1 MQPQRPGPGGR
12 LGEPVD
18 NAAINAVSTQ
28 ADSQRQAGGAGA
40 NNQDLRCAVTGNAD
54 VTLSSGQPITGD
66 PVSNPATSQS
76 SFMAQ
81 ASRKI
86 IHVDCDCFY
95 AAVEMRDDPSL
106 RNRPVAVGG
115 DPHRRGVIATCNY
128 PARHFGVHSA
138 MASSQALRLCP
149 ELVIV
154 PPNFDKYRKV
164 STQIH
169 DIFRRYT
176 SLIEPLSL
184 DEAFLDVSASDQF
197 DNSATRI
204 AEALR
209 QDIRRELGI
218 TVSAGV
224 APNKFLAKVASDW
237 RKPDGLFVIPPAQ
250 VEAFVAALP
259 VKKISGVGRVTAERM
274 AGLNLHT
281 CGDLQGMS
289 RLELSQHFGSFGERL
304 YHLSRGQDDRPI
316 QTGRRRKSVSVERTY
331 DKDQPDLNAWLR
343 ELDGLLEKLKARFAK
358 LDQHYLISGLT
369 AKVKY
374 QDFVSL
380 SCDKAGD
387 DLDPAHFEALLR
399 QLWERRQGPARL
411 IGIGARLRDLKAPQ
425 QPDLFPEEREKAL
438 RQQRNRL

>member
-1 MQPQRPGPGGR
+1 
-12 LGEPVD
+12 
-18 NAAINAVSTQ
+18 
-28 ADSQRQAGGAGA
+28 
-40 NNQDLRCAVTGNAD
+40 
-54 VTLSSGQPITGD
+54 
-66 PVSNPATSQS
+66 
-76 SFMAQ
+76 MAQ

-95 AAVEMRDDPSL
+95 AAVEMRDDPTL
-106 RNRPVAVGG
+106 RHRPVAVGG
-115 DPHRRGVIATCNY
+115 DPNRRGVIATCNY

-164 STQIH
+164 STQIN

-250 VEAFVAALP
+250 VDDFVAALP
-259 VKKISGVGRVTAERM
+259 VKKISGVGRVTGERM

-281 CGDLQGMS
+281 CGDLQNMS

-304 YHLSRGQDDRPI
+304 YHLSRGEDNRPV
-316 QTGRRRKSVSVERTY
+316 QTGRRRKSGSVERTY
-331 DKDQPDLNAWLR
+331 DKDQVDLNAWLR
-343 ELDGLLEKLKARFAK
+343 ELDGLLEKLKARFDK

-380 SCDKAGD
+380 SCDKVGD

-438 RQQRNRL
+438 RHQRNRL

>member
-1 MQPQRPGPGGR
+1 
-12 LGEPVD
+12 
-18 NAAINAVSTQ
+18 
-28 ADSQRQAGGAGA
+28 
-40 NNQDLRCAVTGNAD
+40 
-54 VTLSSGQPITGD
+54 
-66 PVSNPATSQS
+66 
-76 SFMAQ
+76 MAQ

-95 AAVEMRDDPSL
+95 AAVEMRDDPTL
-106 RNRPVAVGG
+106 RHRPVAVGG

-250 VEAFVAALP
+250 VDAFVAALP
-259 VKKISGVGRVTAERM
+259 VKKISGVGRVTGERM

-281 CGDLQGMS
+281 CGDLQSMS
-289 RLELSQHFGSFGERL
+289 RLELSQH
-304 YHLSRGQDDRPI
+304 LS
-316 QTGRRRKSVSVERTY
+316 
-331 DKDQPDLNAWLR
+331 
-343 ELDGLLEKLKARFAK
+343 
-358 LDQHYLISGLT
+358 LI
-369 AKVKY
+369 
-374 QDFVSL
+374 
-380 SCDKAGD
+380 
-387 DLDPAHFEALLR
+387 H
-399 QLWERRQGPARL
+399 
-411 IGIGARLRDLKAPQ
+411 I
-425 QPDLFPEEREKAL
+425 
-438 RQQRNRL
+438 

>member
-1 MQPQRPGPGGR
+1 MQPQRPGPGRR

-18 NAAINAVSTQ
+18 DAAINAMSTQ
-28 ADSQRQAGGAGA
+28 ADPQRQAGGASA

-54 VTLSSGQPITGD
+54 VTLSSGLPITGN
-66 PVSNPATSQS
+66 PISNPATSQS

-106 RNRPVAVGG
+106 RSRPVAVGG

-128 PARHFGVHSA
+128 PARRFGVHSA

-184 DEAFLDVSASDQF
+184 DEAFLDVSASEQF

-304 YHLSRGQDDRPI
+304 YHLSRGEDNRPV

>member
-1 MQPQRPGPGGR
+1 
-12 LGEPVD
+12 
-18 NAAINAVSTQ
+18 
-28 ADSQRQAGGAGA
+28 
-40 NNQDLRCAVTGNAD
+40 
-54 VTLSSGQPITGD
+54 
-66 PVSNPATSQS
+66 
-76 SFMAQ
+76 MAQ

-95 AAVEMRDDPSL
+95 AAVEIRDDPSL

-115 DPHRRGVIATCNY
+115 DPNRRGVIATCNY

-138 MASSQALRLCP
+138 MASSHALRLCP

-154 PPNFDKYRKV
+154 PANFDKYRKV
-164 STQIH
+164 SAQIH

-184 DEAFLDVSASDQF
+184 DEAFLDVTDSEQF

-209 QDIRRELGI
+209 QDVRRELGI

-237 RKPDGLFVIPPAQ
+237 RKPDGLFVIPPDQ
-250 VEAFVAALP
+250 VDAFVAALP

-289 RLELSQHFGSFGERL
+289 
-304 YHLSRGQDDRPI
+304 
-316 QTGRRRKSVSVERTY
+316 
-331 DKDQPDLNAWLR
+331 LNAWLR

-380 SCDKAGD
+380 SCDKAGN